1 MAAETDAG
9 IMLQTTEV
17 MRDILDDEMP
27 VDSEH
32 IGGVGVIDNEDDL
45 LSEGTGGNGL
55 IVEQSQVSN
64 GAMNIGSERNAFLQ
78 MFYEHY
84 VPWLVAPFQY
94 SIFIA
99 KLSMPFSS
107 FKKGV
112 ENKNSTSLPQTLSIL
127 YGKQKKVK
135 NPVEILFIPVKD
147 STMRASFAVELLN
160 ECIRS
165 HSKR

>member
-1 MAAETDAG
+1 MAAESDAG
-9 IMLQTTEV
+9 IMLQINEI
-17 MRDILDDEMP
+17 MRDILDDEVT

-32 IGGVGVIDNEDDL
+32 IGVAGVIDNEDDL
-45 LSEGTGGNGL
+45 LSEGTGNGL
-55 IVEQSQVSN
+55 IVEHSQVSN
-64 GAMNIGSERNAFLQ
+64 GAMNTGSERNTFLQ

-99 KLSMPFSS
+99 KVSLPFSS
-107 FKKGV
+107 FKKAA
-112 ENKNSTSLPQTLSIL
+112 EKKSSNSLPQTLSMLFGI
-127 YGKQKKVK
+127 QKKVK
-135 NPVEILFIPVKD
+135 KTLFIPVD
-147 STMRASFAVELLN
+147 DCTMRTSFAVELLN